1 MTATDPTEEQTA
13 RRPMSY
19 AGAADTGPCEG
30 RQASPSNPTGAGKA
44 RTKEPLTE
52 TFVFRCSAAE
62 KAQLRAKAE
71 AAGLPAAT
79 LLREALGLT
88 EARGHKPVPRVDP
101 ALVLAVGR
109 IGGNLNQ
116 IARWLNHAMKVGRTD
131 LDTLTVARRL
141 VVIER
146 QLAVKLLQFSEAIEE
161 VLVDYR
167 PNILC
172 NYLFE
177 TAQLFAKFFDQC
189 SVKGAATQSLQ
200 TSRLQI
206 CDLTARTLKTGLSLL
221 GIRVLDKM

>member
-1 MTATDPTEEQTA
+1 MTATDPTEAQTA

-30 RQASPSNPTGAGKA
+30 RHASPSNPTGAGKA

-88 EARGHKPVPRVDP
+88 EARRRKPIPRVDP

-116 IARWLNHAMKVGRTD
+116 IARWLNRAMLAGRVD
-131 LDTLTVARRL
+131 LDALTVARRL
-141 VVIER
+141 LTIER
-146 QLAVKLLQFSEAIEE
+146 QLAQIVEA
-161 VLVDYR
+161 
-167 PNILC
+167 
-172 NYLFE
+172 
-177 TAQLFAKFFDQC
+177 
-189 SVKGAATQSLQ
+189 
-200 TSRLQI
+200 
-206 CDLTARTLKTGLSLL
+206 AR
-221 GIRVLDKM
+221 RC